1 MGKNRTQFEHMIR
14 HRKSIIWLT
23 KSQYVDGETGEII
36 IKERVKNGEY
46 YKLNQ
51 QINYENEG
59 NKESK
64 QSQQNVKE
72 VAKEGSSE
80 TISRENVKDSPF
92 TIITIDGKSFGT
104 MGDYRLTEEGT
115 IKEIRKQLKT
125 ITWNRIIQVIML
137 LDEMKNNLKTNKK

>member
-1 MGKNRTQFEHMIR
+1 MK
-14 HRKSIIWLT
+14 T
-23 KSQYVDGETGEII
+23 KET
-36 IKERVKNGEY
+36 
-46 YKLNQ
+46 
-51 QINYENEG
+51 
-59 NKESK
+59 KESK

-80 TISRENVKDSPF
+80 TISRYDVKDSPF

-115 IKEIRKQLKT
+115 LKDIKKQLKT

-137 LDEMKNNLKTNKK
+137 LDEMKNKLKNNNK